1 MLTVSNKA
9 VTLLKAAKMTEG
21 APAEAGVRIQRGAAS
36 EDREAITLSLAI
48 QRNPAPSDESFE
60 QDGLRIFVEDALVE
74 PLEGRTLDVRE
85 DEDSEGP
92 ALVLR

>member
-1 MLTVSNKA
+1 MLTVSDKA
-9 VTLLKAAKMTEG
+9 VSLLKAAKLTEG

-36 EDREAITLSLAI
+36 EDRGAVTLSLAI
-48 QRNPAPSDESFE
+48 RDSPVPSDESFE

-74 PLEGRTLDVRE
+74 PLDGRTLDVRE
-85 DEDSEGP
+85 DNEGP